1 MKEKGKE
8 RREGEVRE
16 DFFMQH
22 GTLLPLQE
30 KEVKI
35 LKSL

>member
-1 MKEKGKE
+1 MKEKGKKG
-8 RREGEVRE
+8 REGEVRW
-16 DFFMQH
+16 DLFMQH